1 MKNLIF
7 IFFIPVFCFGQKDVS
22 GIECTIKSFKTTC
35 LGSSKPIS
43 EIQYKVEHSQYGNA
57 KIGRIYGRFE
67 DLNRALS
74 FKNFKENAVE
84 FTCNQKMVELNNPP
98 VYFGQKTGDGRRFY
112 FLHNYSGHEIY
123 RGTEHLNKTKTI
135 SLTDPKK
142 YLHLYNREQE
152 KNADFEA
159 TFNYYDESG
168 RLNYTFHQRGNEF
181 DEFKYEYEN
190 GSLNYSVLKNEIL
203 WEEHSSYYIS
213 EDGIEEVTI
222 TQYNVFESYQ
232 FDEKNRVYLK
242 KSKFTS
248 DDKSCNCNEG
258 FYTKIEYWN
267 DNKCL
272 QKVIL
277 E

>member
-1 MKNLIF
+1 MKKIFLILVP
-7 IFFIPVFCFGQKDVS
+7 FFSFAQKDIS
-22 GIECTIKSFKTTC
+22 KIECKIKSFKTTC

-43 EIQYKVEHSQYGNA
+43 EIQYKVEHSQYGKA
-57 KIGRIYGRFE
+57 KTGRIYGRFE

-84 FTCNQKMVELNNPP
+84 FTCNEKMVELNNPP
-98 VYFGQKTGDGRRFY
+98 VYFGQKTEDNRRFY
-112 FLHNYSGHEIY
+112 FLHNYSDHEIY
-123 RGTEHLNKTKTI
+123 RGTEQLNKTKTI

-190 GSLNYSVLKNEIL
+190 SSFNYSVFKNEIL
-203 WEEHSSYYIS
+203 WEEHSYFYDF
-213 EDGIEEVTI
+213 EEGIEEVTI

-232 FDEKNRVYLK
+232 FDEKNRISLK
-242 KSKFTS
+242 KSKFLNQN
-248 DDKSCNCNEG
+248 KSCDCDEG
-258 FYTKIEYWN
+258 YYTQIEYWN
-267 DNKCL
+267 DNKCRE
-272 QKVIL
+272 QIIL